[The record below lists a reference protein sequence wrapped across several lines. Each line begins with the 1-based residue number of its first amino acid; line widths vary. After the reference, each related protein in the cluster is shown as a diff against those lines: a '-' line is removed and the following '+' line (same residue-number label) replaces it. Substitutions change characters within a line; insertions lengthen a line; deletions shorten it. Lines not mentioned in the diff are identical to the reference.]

1 MGPANGPNPRSV
13 YNLLGSMFPLLPAL
27 ILLLLNGP
35 ASIERLAAD
44 GRLPAALASVQAR
57 AEQTKSLS
65 RADELAL
72 ASLLTLDGSTADAL
86 FRLLASD
93 SLIGEEPARA
103 LIDLEVE
110 QTPPAVPPE
119 LGDPQ
124 DGQGTSRNSRDG
136 PLVR

>member
-1 MGPANGPNPRSV
+1 
-13 YNLLGSMFPLLPAL
+13 MFPLLPAL

-35 ASIERLAAD
+35 ANLERLAAD

-57 AEQTKSLS
+57 ADQAKNLS

-93 SLIGEEPARA
+93 SLISENREEPLVAP
-103 LIDLEVE
+103 EVD
-110 QTPPAVPPE
+110 QTPPDVPPE
-119 LGDPQ
+119 LGDPH
-124 DGQGTSRNSRDG
+124 DGLGTCRNSRDG
-136 PLVR
+136 PSAR